1 MSGKGGSSG
10 RKEVTNAEIKIPR
23 ASSSC
28 RGFYCE
34 VILVA
39 GVVKEESLPNQKC
52 NTYNRRKMR
61 EKGKEKRRFERRIK

>member
-61 EKGKEKRRFERRIK
+61 EKGNEKRRFERRIK